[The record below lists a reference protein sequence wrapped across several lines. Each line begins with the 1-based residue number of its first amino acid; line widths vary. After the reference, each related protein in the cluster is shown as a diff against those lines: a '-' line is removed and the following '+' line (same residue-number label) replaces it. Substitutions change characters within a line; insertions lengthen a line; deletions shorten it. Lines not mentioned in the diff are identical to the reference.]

1 MQSHHEYFLVIE
13 ILFLKH
19 ISFSFKIFTP
29 MRDQDRISP
38 YNIDTIPGRQVIRKK
53 KKYQL
58 GDHLLIQYRILRT
71 NIIII
76 SWQTVRRIANEIWE
90 LKGLRA

>member
-53 KKYQL
+53 K
-58 GDHLLIQYRILRT
+58 
-71 NIIII
+71 NI
-76 SWQTVRRIANEIWE
+76 N
-90 LKGLRA
+90 